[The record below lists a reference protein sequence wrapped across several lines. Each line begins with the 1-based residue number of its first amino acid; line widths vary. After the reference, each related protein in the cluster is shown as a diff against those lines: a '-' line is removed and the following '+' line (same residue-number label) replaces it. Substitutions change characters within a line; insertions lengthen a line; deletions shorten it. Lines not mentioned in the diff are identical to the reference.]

1 MSVVS
6 IAERAD
12 GCVRTIGARFR
23 FTSNRC
29 RINAMA
35 DQPSTHVPLK
45 KLFSGIIGQTV
56 LLFLWGFAGL
66 VLLVISLRLNEIEAI
81 PLKLGAFILLV
92 IFGIVC
98 FFIAKYRIRTR
109 REKEFRYIQQIDHL
123 AELEDRIR
131 QRTGELDERNRQL
144 SVEVAERL
152 EAENRLKQLNEL
164 LSGII
169 STFEGIIYVLDLENH
184 EILFANDY
192 LRSLLG
198 FDPVGKKCHQLIH
211 SANDRYCMFC
221 SHQQLLDADDEP
233 LKPHQYEYQ
242 NPFNKKWYR
251 AKDQAIKWSDGRYV
265 KLEIAIDITEQK
277 TIETFLQE
285 ARRQAEKGMGMRSRL
300 VALVAHDL
308 KSPFYSMTQMLK
320 RILER
325 EHFDHEIHRQFL
337 ENIVINGQRM
347 LQMIDNLL
355 SMDRLETGII
365 RLDKSFFNVHQ
376 MAAEVMHNFVNQG
389 FDKAIKMTNSIPAD
403 AEVYAD
409 RHLYFVVLNNLLSN
423 AIKFSERGGRVE
435 FCLPDQNKPM
445 SVAVTDDGAGMS
457 SDYVDKLFRSD
468 VKTTSRGTKGETGSG
483 LGLLFCNGIIEAHH
497 GKLLVESEPGVGTTV
512 IIELPECSRFD
523 CEAVAE
529 EVC

>member
-1 MSVVS
+1 
-6 IAERAD
+6 
-12 GCVRTIGARFR
+12 
-23 FTSNRC
+23 
-29 RINAMA
+29 MA
-35 DQPSTHVPLK
+35 DKLSTEMRLRKV
-45 KLFSGIIGQTV
+45 FSGIVGQTV

-66 VLLVISLRLNEIEAI
+66 VIVVVSLHLNEIDAI
-81 PLKLGAFILLV
+81 PLHVGALILL
-92 IFGIVC
+92 ILFGVVC
-98 FFIAKYRIRTR
+98 FLIAQFRIKARKER
-109 REKEFRYIQQIDHL
+109 EFRYIQQIDHL
-123 AELEDRIR
+123 AELEERIR

-144 SVEVAERL
+144 SVEVGERL

-169 STFEGIIYVLDLENH
+169 STFEGIIYVVDFDNH

-192 LRSLLG
+192 LRSLFG

-211 SANDRYCMFC
+211 SADDQPCMFC
-221 SHQQLLDADDEP
+221 SNLQLLTDDEEP
-233 LKPHQYEYQ
+233 LEAQQYEYQ

-251 AKDQAIKWSDGRYV
+251 AKDQAIKWSDGRFV

-355 SMDRLETGII
+355 SMDRLETGAVK
-365 RLDKSFFNVHQ
+365 LDQSFFNVHQ
-376 MAAEVMHNFVNQG
+376 MAAEVIQNFINQG
-389 FDKAIKMTNSIPAD
+389 FEKGVKMTNSLPPNG
-403 AEVYAD
+403 EVFAD

-423 AIKFSERGGRVE
+423 AIKFSERGGLVD
-435 FCLPDQNKPM
+435 FYLPDPKKPM
-445 SVAVTDDGAGMS
+445 SVAVKDNGQGMS
-457 SDYVDKLFRSD
+457 IDYVENLFRSD
-468 VKTTSRGTKGETGSG
+468 VKTTSKGTRGETGSG

-497 GKLLVESEPGVGTTV
+497 GRLRVETEPGMGTTM
-512 IIELPECSRFD
+512 IIELPECSRYE
-523 CEAVAE
+523 CEALAVGAF
-529 EVC
+529 